1 MKIAIE
7 TSLLTKRDMQIN
19 SGQNMLC
26 KLFYSFTFE
35 IVHKVIAIWGLLLFA
50 NSLSA
55 QNAALCVIN
64 PSDTTYQSVSD
75 SVSAHSLVTKD
86 LLSLRDQGFLSASI
100 DSFFSKNDTFFAYIY
115 VGDRFNYLKLT
126 SHNLGKGYIP
136 EANPVFSRQQ
146 FLKLQNQILTD
157 YENSGYP
164 FASISLESTTIAND
178 TLNAALFFFSY
189 NQILYDSI
197 AIVGKSNLSKKYLE
211 QYLGINR
218 GTPYREITVKS
229 IDKKLRN
236 LPLVRVNSSSRVVF
250 YKGLARIIVSID
262 DRVTDRLDG
271 VVGLAPNST
280 NSENNSLLITGEV
293 NIELNNLFRSAKQL
307 ELHWRNYL
315 QRSQLL
321 DVGFTYPY
329 LFNTKLG
336 INGELNLNKFDT
348 VFVNLKTKLSFRYQQ
363 RGNNYLQFY
372 YQNINS
378 NLITAD
384 TALVRNTGKLP
395 NNNPYNI
402 DNYGLAI
409 FQRDYDYL
417 PNPRK
422 GYSILADIAIGQKT
436 ILRNSEIDRVTFFN
450 PTTNVYQS
458 IYDTL
463 NKNSLRATINV
474 NASLFLPIKKL
485 STLVQKINVQ
495 GLVSNQVFF
504 NELYNFGGFGSLRG
518 FDENELFASK
528 AVIYTLEYRY
538 LFGENSNVGLF
549 TNIAAIENL
558 IESDKLIYDTPIGFG
573 VSANVGVGN
582 GILNLAYA
590 IGRQQNNPFLL
601 NSAKFHFGIVNY
613 F

>member
-1 MKIAIE
+1 M
-7 TSLLTKRDMQIN
+7 
-19 SGQNMLC
+19 
-26 KLFYSFTFE
+26 
-35 IVHKVIAIWGLLLFA
+35 HKVIAIWGLVSFA
-50 NSLSA
+50 FASIA
-55 QNAALCVIN
+55 QNNTLCIQ
-64 PSDTTYQSVSD
+64 SEIDTVYLSVSD
-75 SVSAHSLVTKD
+75 SISVLQILKT
-86 LLSLRDQGFLSASI
+86 DQLDNQQKGFLSASV
-100 DSFFSKNDTFFAYIY
+100 DTFYSQNDTFYAHTYK
-115 VGDRFNYLKLT
+115 GKSFNFIAFRT
-126 SHNLGKGYIP
+126 HNLSEGYLP
-136 EANPVFSRQQ
+136 EKNPVLSRTS
-146 FLKLQNQILTD
+146 FLRLQNLLLTD
-157 YENSGYP
+157 YENTGYP
-164 FASISLESTTIAND
+164 FASISLDSNEIRND
-178 TLNAALFFFSY
+178 TLFTSAYFFSF

-197 AIVGKSNLSKKYLE
+197 QINGKSNLSKKYLE
-211 QYLGINR
+211 QYLGIRR
-218 GTPYREITVKS
+218 GTPYREETIRTL
-229 IDKKLRN
+229 DKKLRN
-236 LPLVRVNSSSRVVF
+236 LPLVKLNATSRIAF
-250 YKGLARIIVSID
+250 YQGLARVIISID

-271 VVGLAPNST
+271 VIGLAPNST
-280 NSENNSLLITGEV
+280 NSEENSLLITGEV

-321 DVGFTYPY
+321 DASFTYPY

-363 RGNNYLQFY
+363 QGNNYLQFY

-384 TALVRNTGKLP
+384 TNAVRNSGKLP

-402 DNYGLAI
+402 DNYGLAV
-409 FQRDYDYL
+409 FKRDLDYL

-422 GYSILADIAIGQKT
+422 GYSLLTDLAIGQKT
-436 ILRNSEIDRVTFFN
+436 ILRNSEIDRITFFN
-450 PTTNVYQS
+450 PATNTYNS

-463 NKNSLRATINV
+463 NKQSLRISFTLNGT
-474 NASLFLPIKKL
+474 LYLPIKKL
-485 STLVQKINVQ
+485 STIVQKINVQ
-495 GLVSNQVFF
+495 GIVANQVFF
-504 NELYNFGGFGSLRG
+504 NELYNFGGFASLRG

-528 AVIYTLEYRY
+528 ALIYTLEYRY

-549 TNIAAIENL
+549 TNVAAIENKL
-558 IESDKLIYDTPIGFG
+558 ESEKLIYDMPIGFG
-573 VSANVGVGN
+573 LSANIAVGS